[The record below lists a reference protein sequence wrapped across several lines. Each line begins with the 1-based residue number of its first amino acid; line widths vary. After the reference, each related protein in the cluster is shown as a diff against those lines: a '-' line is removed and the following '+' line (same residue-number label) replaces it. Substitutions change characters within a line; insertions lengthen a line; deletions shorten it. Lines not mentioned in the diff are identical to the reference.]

1 MAVIESLLHSCW
13 SKIHILM
20 ALDFGT
26 HRGGR
31 NWELKSSSVLFMSK
45 KKKKKLEGNEEREV
59 HGSDSRRGKEGECI
73 KIQRL

>member
-1 MAVIESLLHSCW
+1 
-13 SKIHILM
+13 M

-45 KKKKKLEGNEEREV
+45 KKKKNLKEMRKERYMAQTPEEG
-59 HGSDSRRGKEGECI
+59 RRVSALRFKGYN
-73 KIQRL
+73 LTAT